1 MEEVG
6 RVSPPIEDLEVIR
19 TQAGMPITRFSQ
31 LIGMPRRTYT
41 RRRSRWLAG
50 DPPRGPWPAP
60 VVDVIE
66 PTVAKLAESWPAW
79 GHRKIAAMHQLDHPD
94 VPASP
99 SSVERAMR
107 RRGLLQ
113 PVGYQAER
121 RQLARARRAAFVA
134 PPTHRNQVWQLDF
147 SEFETI
153 GGGTWRI
160 AGCADYFAK
169 HEFGWRISPTQNRH
183 DAIAAV
189 TGAIGEVEQLLG
201 HSLLDDVTDH
211 LGVVHPVIL
220 VTDNGPAFK
229 STGFARFIAS
239 RPELEHVRTRRKSP
253 HTNGVRERAF
263 GSLKYEHLYRHEI
276 TDVDVLVVEAE
287 HYRRVFNTIRPHE
300 ALGMQRPQE
309 VYLAAIPN
317 VPDPESEP
325 ES

>member
-1 MEEVG
+1 M
-6 RVSPPIEDLEVIR
+6 IR
-19 TQAGMPITRFSQ
+19 AEAGMPIARFSE
-31 LIGMPRRTYT
+31 LIGMPRRTYH
-41 RRRSRWLAG
+41 RRLRRWRAG
-50 DPPRGPWPAP
+50 EPPLGPWPAP

-66 PTVAKLAESWPAW
+66 PSVAKLAGEWPAW
-79 GHRKIAAMHQLDHPD
+79 GHRKIAAMHRIEHPHLPVSD
-94 VPASP
+94 

-121 RQLARARRAAFVA
+121 RQLAQARRAAFVE

-147 SEFETI
+147 SEFETVA
-153 GGGTWRI
+153 GGTWRI

-183 DAIAAV
+183 DAIAAI
-189 TGAIGEVEQLLG
+189 TMAIAEVEILLG
-201 HSLLDDVTDH
+201 HSLLDDVTDDH
-211 LGVVHPVIL
+211 GQVHPVTV

-229 STGFARFIAS
+229 SVAFARFIAS

-263 GSLKYEHLYRHEI
+263 GSLKYEHLYRHDI
-276 TDVDVLVVEAE
+276 ADVDVLAREAE
-287 HYRRVFNTIRPHE
+287 HYRQIFNTIRPHE
-300 ALGMQRPQE
+300 ALDMRRPAE

-317 VPDPESEP
+317 FQAPEAEP
-325 ES
+325 ET